1 MKFLRKN
8 ILFFFVFFV
17 AFASL
22 LLNFKLLAERQTF
35 KPTSF
40 KVLEVIDGDTF
51 KIESGSETRRVRL
64 MGINTPEAG
73 KCLADKAQEKLKEL
87 VLGKDVILQDQFND
101 PYGRIMAN
109 AFIGNTYVNKEM
121 LLLGLGRM
129 DYAENPH
136 KEELKAAYAK
146 AREEKIGLFSQI
158 CISLIPPIR
167 QLADPKSP
175 IPCAIK
181 GNLDDNTQKK
191 SYYLLICKN
200 DSEVII
206 DLSTEDQWFC
216 SDAEAQK
223 AGFTKSPNC
232 GLDK

>member
-87 VLGKDVILQDQFND
+87 VLGKDVILQDQFN
-101 PYGRIMAN
+101 
-109 AFIGNTYVNKEM
+109 E
-121 LLLGLGRM
+121 
-129 DYAENPH
+129 
-136 KEELKAAYAK
+136 
-146 AREEKIGLFSQI
+146 
-158 CISLIPPIR
+158 
-167 QLADPKSP
+167 
-175 IPCAIK
+175 
-181 GNLDDNTQKK
+181 
-191 SYYLLICKN
+191 
-200 DSEVII
+200 
-206 DLSTEDQWFC
+206 
-216 SDAEAQK
+216 
-223 AGFTKSPNC
+223 
-232 GLDK
+232 